1 MLAHLSKSFCFPR
14 VLKLAVQYSSTK
26 YQNEEKQIKNLQLS
40 VPKQINLEVKESAKP
55 FVHNLAQQKVLSLAK
70 KIVPAV
76 VKGSFN
82 DFIELQKTY
91 DEDKM
96 CSSISDLLSEFVSE
110 CCVKSIPLDNV
121 DLRKESSKRKH
132 SAMEDAINKMAKK
145 DELSKVSKNQKLKKK
160 QPSGS
165 KDGSAKKKDKSQKVN
180 PSMHQQQQ
188 KKTNLKR
195 STTAFTISTSDS
207 CLLSIAISSTRL

>member
-1 MLAHLSKSFCFPR
+1 MWTAIFETDQFGIVSDYRTILARQNLLPICQCGFRLSGYDYDFQNTLETRCWQKARAFKFSDE
-14 VLKLAVQYSSTK
+14 YSSTK

-55 FVHNLAQQKVLSLAK
+55 IAHNLAKQKVLSLAK
-70 KIVPAV
+70 KIVPAF
-76 VKGSFN
+76 VKGSLN

-160 QPSGS
+160 
-165 KDGSAKKKDKSQKVN
+165 
-180 PSMHQQQQ
+180 
-188 KKTNLKR
+188 KT
-195 STTAFTISTSDS
+195 A
-207 CLLSIAISSTRL
+207 